1 MKGFSGYNRPDVQRG
16 YAVPKLSTRVA
27 GRAGIALLAL
37 FALAACQQ
45 DEIRA
50 RGSQGGDIVRG
61 NPAEIASC
69 AAKSFDSQT
78 CGFLTAC
85 PNSVVTMS
93 EGGEKASVQSKVGTT
108 SVWIVDLAGRPGG
121 VVEATYYLTSA
132 APADTQGG
140 IAAISRIV
148 QACGKPVS

>member
-1 MKGFSGYNRPDVQRG
+1 MPNFLVR
-16 YAVPKLSTRVA
+16 ATVPLFA
-27 GRAGIALLAL
+27 FLAL
-37 FALAACQQ
+37 TACQQ

-61 NPAEIASC
+61 NPADIANC

-85 PNSVVTMS
+85 PNSVVTVT
-93 EGGEKASVQSKVGTT
+93 EGGAKASVESKVGTK
-108 SVWIVDLAGRPGG
+108 SVWIVDLAGRPGD

-132 APADTQGG
+132 ASTDTQGG
-140 IAAISRIV
+140 IAAVSRIV
-148 QACGKPVS
+148 QGCGKPAP

>member
-1 MKGFSGYNRPDVQRG
+1 
-16 YAVPKLSTRVA
+16 VPKSSTRIA
-27 GRAGIALLAL
+27 GRAGFPLLAL
-37 FALAACQQ
+37 LALAACQQ

-85 PNSVVTMS
+85 PNSVVNVTD
-93 EGGEKASVQSKVGTT
+93 GGAKASVHSKVGTT
-108 SVWIVDLAGRPGG
+108 SVWIVDLAGRPGD

-140 IAAISRIV
+140 IAAISTIV
-148 QACGKPVS
+148 QACSKPVP

>member
-1 MKGFSGYNRPDVQRG
+1 M
-16 YAVPKLSTRVA
+16 PKPLA
-27 GRAGIALLAL
+27 RAAAPLFALL
-37 FALAACQQ
+37 ALAACQQ

-61 NPAEIASC
+61 NPADIAGC

-85 PNSVVTMS
+85 PSSVVTVT
-93 EGGEKASVQSKVGTT
+93 EGGAKASVESKVGTK
-108 SVWIVDLAGRPGG
+108 SVWIVDLAGRPGD

-132 APADTQGG
+132 ASTDTQGG

-148 QACGKPVS
+148 QACGKPVP

>member
-1 MKGFSGYNRPDVQRG
+1 M
-16 YAVPKLSTRVA
+16 PKSLA
-27 GRAGIALLAL
+27 RAAAPLLAL
-37 FALAACQQ
+37 LALAACQQ

-61 NPAEIASC
+61 NPSGVADC

-85 PNSVVTMS
+85 PSSVVTVTQ
-93 EGGEKASVQSKVGTT
+93 GGEKASVESKVGTK
-108 SVWIVDLAGRPGG
+108 SVWVVDLAGRPGD

-132 APADTQGG
+132 ASTDTQGG

-148 QACGKPVS
+148 QGCSKPVP

>member
-1 MKGFSGYNRPDVQRG
+1 M
-16 YAVPKLSTRVA
+16 PKSSTPIV
-27 GRAGIALLAL
+27 GRAGVSLLAL
-37 FALAACQQ
+37 LALAACQQ

-61 NPAEIASC
+61 NPADVASC

-85 PNSVVTMS
+85 PNSVVTLS
-93 EGGEKASVQSKVGTT
+93 QGGEKASVESKVGTK
-108 SVWIVDLAGRPGG
+108 SVWTVDLAGRPGN

-132 APADTQGG
+132 AATDTQGG

-148 QACGKPVS
+148 QACSKPAS

>member
-1 MKGFSGYNRPDVQRG
+1 MLKS
-16 YAVPKLSTRVA
+16 STCIA
-27 GRAGIALLAL
+27 GRAGTALLVL
-37 FALAACQQ
+37 LVLAACQQ

-50 RGSQGGDIVRG
+50 RGAQGGDIVRG
-61 NPAEIASC
+61 TPADIASC

-85 PNSVVTMS
+85 PNSVVTVTES
-93 EGGEKASVQSKVGTT
+93 GEKASVHSKVGTT
-108 SVWIVDLAGRPGG
+108 SVWIIDLAGRPGG

-132 APADTQGG
+132 ASTDTQGG

>member
-1 MKGFSGYNRPDVQRG
+1 M
-16 YAVPKLSTRVA
+16 
-27 GRAGIALLAL
+27 ALFAL

-50 RGSQGGDIVRG
+50 RGAQGGDIVRG
-61 NPAEIASC
+61 NPANVANC

-85 PNSVVTMS
+85 PNSVVTVT
-93 EGGEKASVQSKVGTT
+93 EGGAKASVESKVGTK
-108 SVWIVDLAGRPGG
+108 SVWIVDLAGRPGD

-132 APADTQGG
+132 ASTDTQGG

>member
-1 MKGFSGYNRPDVQRG
+1 M
-16 YAVPKLSTRVA
+16 PKSLA
-27 GRAGIALLAL
+27 RAAAPLLAL
-37 FALAACQQ
+37 LTLAACQQ

-61 NPAEIASC
+61 NPVDVANC

-85 PNSVVTMS
+85 PNSVVTVT
-93 EGGEKASVQSKVGTT
+93 EGDEKASVESKVGTK
-108 SVWIVDLAGRPGG
+108 SVWVVDLAGRPGD

-132 APADTQGG
+132 ASTDTQGG

-148 QACGKPVS
+148 QGCSKPVP

>member
-1 MKGFSGYNRPDVQRG
+1 MLKS
-16 YAVPKLSTRVA
+16 LTRVA
-27 GRAGIALLAL
+27 APL
-37 FALAACQQ
+37 FALLVLGACQQ

-61 NPAEIASC
+61 NPAEVASC

-85 PNSVVTMS
+85 PNSVVTVT
-93 EGGEKASVQSKVGTT
+93 EGGEKASVHSKVGTI
-108 SVWIVDLAGRPGG
+108 SVWIVDLAGRPGD

-132 APADTQGG
+132 APTDTQGG
-140 IAAISRIV
+140 IAAISRII